1 MTLPAPG
8 GSSSWRMARTATW
21 MAALLVFGMEASPA
35 MAYMQIEGLS
45 ANQAAVSPLYDRF
58 DNDPSF
64 IGNSFSLSGVGQV
77 FMPNGQSIGQWAT
90 MISPSYFISANHQ
103 HPGATPT
110 GDAVWNASDPNSQF
124 TIRFYDTNNANGGFE
139 DYTNN
144 PADASHFS
152 VVGEIGNGDLWIGKL
167 STPVSSQVA
176 KYPILA
182 NAGGPTYTSSTNY
195 YNTNPII
202 YTVGVGTGGQV
213 YSGPNG
219 TSVRLGRNQIDFKPI
234 GSGQLQSVFDGTSDI
249 GGTLAGQNFRW
260 FYGNNPGIGYSN
272 LDLGADESMVNG
284 GDSGAP
290 NFITLSPGNTM
301 PSVVGINYYEINNSN
316 NVGIGSGST
325 FVPGY
330 IAKGQPTQFSMATL
344 ESAMYGSGEQ
354 PSLVFSDPTMSL
366 GDFNLDGTVTTAD
379 VQAMLTA
386 LADPNAFESLHGI
399 SASYFSVMADVNQDG
414 VVNNADVQAL
424 ISMIANGG
432 AGGSLTVVPEPA
444 AGILLL
450 LGAWPIWRFARR
462 RRAPAH
468 VSS

>member
-1 MTLPAPG
+1 MTLPAPDS
-8 GSSSWRMARTATW
+8 SSSWRMARTAAW
-21 MAALLVFGMEASPA
+21 LAVLLVFGMEASPA
-35 MAYMQIEGLS
+35 TALMQIEALS
-45 ANQAAVSPLYDRF
+45 ANQAVASPQYDRF

-90 MISPSYFISANHQ
+90 MISPSYFISAVHQ
-103 HPGATPT
+103 HPGDTST
-110 GDAVWNASDPNSQF
+110 GDAVWNASDPNTQF
-124 TIRFYDTNNANGGFE
+124 TIRFYDSNNANGGFE

-144 PADASHFS
+144 PTDAAHFS
-152 VVGEIGNGDLWIGKL
+152 VVGQIGNGDLWIGKL
-167 STPVSSQVA
+167 STPVSSQIA

-182 NAGGPTYTSSTNY
+182 NAGGPTFTSSTNY

-213 YSGPNG
+213 YFGPNG
-219 TSVRLGRNQIDFKPI
+219 TSERLGRNQIDFKPI
-234 GSGQLQSVFDGTSDI
+234 SGGRQSVFPDTSDI
-249 GGTLAGQNFRW
+249 GASLPGQNFRW
-260 FYGNNPGIGYSN
+260 FYGLQSGTGYSN
-272 LDLGADESMVNG
+272 LNLGPDESMVNE

-290 NFITLSPGNTM
+290 NFITVSPGNTM
-301 PSVVGINYYEINNSN
+301 PSVVGINYYEITNNN

-354 PSLVFSDPTMSL
+354 PSLVFSDPTKSL
-366 GDFNLDGTVTTAD
+366 GDFNLDGTVTAAD

-399 SASYFSVMADVNQDG
+399 SASYFATMADVNKDG

-424 ISMIANGG
+424 ISMVANSG
-432 AGGSLTVVPEPA
+432 AGGSLSVVPEPA

-450 LGAWPIWRFARR
+450 LGAWPIWRLARR
-462 RRAPAH
+462 SQANRR
-468 VSS
+468 